1 MSSHDS
7 LAVFAALAA
16 QLQREPDEALTTRSI
31 VTGVRDLVPEAD
43 RVSLTVRT
51 PRGHR
56 TLASTDALAQ
66 EADSLQHLLG
76 EGPGLSV
83 ADAGWLRSGD
93 IRADARWPAW
103 GVQADELG
111 LRSLLSVAV
120 AEHEEPLG
128 ALTLY
133 SAELGG
139 FAERGVVDLVLAYA
153 VLSGAA
159 LSSVRRTSSLQA
171 AVGSRHVIGMAQGIA
186 MERYGI
192 DQRQSFEL
200 LRRLSST
207 TNVKLRDVAAEIV
220 ETRTIPHER
229 PGHRDDG

>member
-51 PRGHR
+51 PRGRR

-93 IRADARWPAW
+93 IRADGRWPAW
-103 GVQADELG
+103 GVRADELG

-120 AEHEEPLG
+120 AEHDEPLG

-153 VLSGAA
+153 VLAGAA

-207 TNVKLRDVAAEIV
+207 TNVKLRDVAAGIV
-220 ETRTIPHER
+220 ETRAIPHER
-229 PGHRDDG
+229 GHRHDG